1 LRRILVLVTAGVV
14 LLVAAASAYAA
25 LNTYTAKIS
34 FTGKKAGT
42 AKKPVATGY
51 TEDLKA
57 SNTTTADRTAVLLDI
72 KTSIYGLKANVK
84 GVATCSAA
92 QISAAKNDTVCP
104 AAAKLASGYITATV
118 GSATDF
124 SAAGAPC
131 DPGLDVW
138 NSGAG
143 KVTFFFVETPAHN
156 CNALGLK
163 TGSTGPYPGTIKQ
176 SGKNLVTDVPIPAF
190 VSFPLP
196 GLAGSLETEHL
207 VWVKSTKTTSGK
219 TQAVL
224 SSVACQGTKRPFSVS
239 FTATLPTAGPAK
251 ETKVVSGS
259 GPC

>member
-1 LRRILVLVTAGVV
+1 MRRILVLVTTGVV

-25 LNTYTAKIS
+25 LNTYTAKLA
-34 FTGKKAGT
+34 FTSKKAGT

-57 SNTTTADRTAVLLDI
+57 SSTASGNRTAVLLDI
-72 KTSIYGLKANVK
+72 KTSIYGMKANTK
-84 GVATCSAA
+84 GLPVCTAT
-92 QISAAKNDTVCP
+92 QIAAAKNDTMCP
-104 AAAKLASGYITATV
+104 KGAKLATGYITATV
-118 GSATDF
+118 GSVKDF
-124 SAAGAPC
+124 TAAGAPC

-138 NSGAG
+138 NSGGG
-143 KVTFFFVETPAHN
+143 KLTFFFVEQAAHN

-163 TGSTGPYPGTIKQ
+163 TGSTGPYPGTEKQ
-176 SGKNLVTDVPIPAF
+176 VGKNLVVDVPIPAF

-207 VWVKSTKTTSGK
+207 VWAKSSKTTAGK

-224 SSVACQGTKRPFSVS
+224 SSVGCQGSSRPYSVA

-251 ETKVVSGS
+251 ETKSVSAKA
-259 GPC
+259 PC

>member
-1 LRRILVLVTAGVV
+1 LRRILVLVTTGVV

-25 LNTYTAKIS
+25 LNTYTAKLG
-34 FTGKKAGT
+34 FTSSKPGT

-57 SNTTTADRTAVLLDI
+57 TGTNGNRTAVLLDI
-72 KTSIYGLKANVK
+72 KTTIFGLKANTK
-84 GVATCSAA
+84 GLPTCSAA

-104 AAAKLASGYITATV
+104 KGAKLATGFITAAV
-118 GSATDF
+118 GSSTNFTAT
-124 SAAGAPC
+124 AAPC

-138 NSGAG
+138 NSGGG
-143 KVTFFFVETPAHN
+143 KLTFFFIEEAAHN

-163 TGSTGPYPGTIKQ
+163 TGSTGPYPGTEKQ
-176 SGKNLVTDVPIPAF
+176 VGKNLVVNVPIPSF

-207 VWVKSTKTTSGK
+207 VWAKSSKTTSGK
-219 TQAVL
+219 SQAVL
-224 SSVACQGTKRPFSVS
+224 SSVACQGSKRPYSVA

-251 ETKVVSGS
+251 EIKSVSGS